1 MLRYAYNTN
10 GLQNHR
16 LEDAVGLLAEAGYDG
31 VALTLDVQHLDPAL
45 PSLAKRAFLL
55 RQRLDDAGLGC
66 VIETGARYVLD
77 PRRKHEPT
85 LVSPTQGERDR
96 RIDFLV
102 DAIEVAH
109 VLEAECVSCFAGI
122 PHELGLGAA
131 REALLE
137 GLGRLNA
144 HAAAKGVRVALE
156 PEPGMAIAD
165 LDDVLAHLPEDQWL
179 ALDVGH
185 CLVTQERDPAGA
197 VREFAHRAA
206 TVTVEDMKRGEHVHL
221 PFGEGDLDLPAVLR
235 ALTDVDWRGLVCV
248 ELSRE
253 SHRAHELV
261 PASIAALR
269 AAEAAVTA

>member
-1 MLRYAYNTN
+1 MLRYAYNSN

-16 LEDAVGLLAEAGYDG
+16 LDDVVGLLAEAGYDG
-31 VALTLDVQHLDPAL
+31 IALTLDVQHLDPAL

-55 RQRLDDAGLGC
+55 KQRLDDAGLGC
-66 VIETGARYVLD
+66 VIETGARYILD

-85 LVSPTQGERDR
+85 LVSATQEERER
-96 RIDFLV
+96 RLDFFK

-122 PHELGLGAA
+122 PHVLELDEA

-137 GLGRLNA
+137 GLDRLNA
-144 HAAAKGVRVALE
+144 YAATKGVRVALE
-156 PEPGMAIAD
+156 PEPGMAVAD
-165 LDDVLAHLPEDQWL
+165 LDDALAVLPPDQWL

-185 CLVTQERDPAGA
+185 CLVTQERDPADA

-206 TVTVEDMKRGEHVHL
+206 TITVEDMRRGEHVHL
-221 PFGEGDLDLPAVLR
+221 PFGEGDIDLPAVL
-235 ALTDVDWRGLVCV
+235 AAIIDVGFRGLVCV

-269 AAEAAVTA
+269 AAEAA